1 MAGRKTGKKKNYL
14 FLRITQDKY
23 QLPLAVAGSVREL
36 ARMIGVSR
44 NTIASAICHSERQHW
59 KKSAYVRVEV
69 DDELL

>member
-23 QLPLAVAGSVREL
+23 QLPIAVAGSVREL

-44 NTIASAICHSERQHW
+44 NTIASAICHGEKQHW
-59 KKSAYVRVEV
+59 KKPAYVRVEAE
-69 DDELL
+69 DEVE